1 MSNDS
6 IIAELESQM
15 ASAAFNQQV
24 EEHLDSMDLTVL
36 LAARL
41 GGVSSDV
48 LVAVLAAIICRLLV
62 NECPDDAR
70 AHYADLVKWLID
82 EAVRF
87 SNKE

>member
-6 IIAELESQM
+6 IIAELEKQM
-15 ASAAFNQQV
+15 VSAAFRRQV
-24 EEHLDSMDLTVL
+24 EEHLDSMDLTVR

-70 AHYADLVKWLID
+70 THYADLVKRLID
-82 EAVRF
+82 EAVQL

>member
-6 IIAELESQM
+6 IIAELEKQM
-15 ASAAFNQQV
+15 VSAAFRQQV
-24 EEHLDSMDLTVL
+24 EEHLDSMELTVL

-41 GGVSSDV
+41 GGVPSDV

-62 NECPDDAR
+62 NKCPDDAR
-70 AHYADLVKWLID
+70 THYADLVKRLID
-82 EAVRF
+82 EAIQL

>member
-6 IIAELESQM
+6 IIAELKDQM
-15 ASAAFNQQV
+15 DSAVFAQQV
-24 EEHLDSMDLTVL
+24 EKHLESMDLTVL

-41 GGVSSDV
+41 GGVPSDV
-48 LVAVLAAIICRLLV
+48 LVAVLAGIICRLLV

-70 AHYADLVKWLID
+70 THYAGLVKQLID